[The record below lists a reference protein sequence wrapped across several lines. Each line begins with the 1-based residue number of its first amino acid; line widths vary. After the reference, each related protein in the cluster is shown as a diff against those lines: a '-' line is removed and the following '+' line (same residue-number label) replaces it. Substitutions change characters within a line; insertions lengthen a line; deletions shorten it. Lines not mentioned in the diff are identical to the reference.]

1 MCQYQ
6 NIVKIPLKTFFKC
19 NNSHTQRNILLVG
32 LDSCGKSAILRQIK
46 PIFSKITKQLV
57 QVGFVV
63 QSLQTKHTQII
74 SFDLGGGQ
82 YMLRTYQNYFANTSH
97 LIFVVKTNY
106 TFYELSQI
114 KFFMNAFLINQAL
127 ENAKFAPFLSQNGG
141 KSVEKDDFI
150 IEELNFEFVN
160 REKTVLKTREE
171 IQNYFGV

>member
-46 PIFSKITKQLV
+46 PIFSKIIKHHNFIGFQVKQV
-57 QVGFVV
+57 
-63 QSLQTKHTQII
+63 STKHVQITA
-74 SFDLGGGQ
+74 FDLGGGQ
-82 YMLRTYQNYFANTSH
+82 YMMRAYQQYFENTTH
-97 LIFVVKTNY
+97 LVFVVKTNY
-106 TFYELSQI
+106 TSYELSQI
-114 KFFMNAFLINQAL
+114 KFFMNAFLNNNKL
-127 ENAKFAPFLSQNGG
+127 KNAKFALILNRNGG

>member
-1 MCQYQ
+1 MISKYFNSQ
-6 NIVKIPLKTFFKC
+6 KC
-19 NNSHTQRNILLVG
+19 AEQRKFLLVG

-82 YMLRTYQNYFANTSH
+82 YMLRTYQNYFTNTTH
-97 LIFVVKTNY
+97 LIFVVKTNQ
-106 TFYELSQI
+106 TSYELSQI
-114 KFFMNAFLINQAL
+114 KFFMNAFLINNEL
-127 ENAKFAPFLSQNGG
+127 ENAKFALILNQNGG
-141 KSVEKDDFI
+141 KSVEKDDYI